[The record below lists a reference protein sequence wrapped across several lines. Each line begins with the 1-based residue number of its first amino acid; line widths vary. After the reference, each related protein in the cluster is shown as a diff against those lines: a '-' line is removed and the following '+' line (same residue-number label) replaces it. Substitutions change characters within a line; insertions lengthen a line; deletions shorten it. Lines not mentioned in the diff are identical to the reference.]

1 VLQVLGPE
9 AHHLRGKAAPSAGV
23 LAKLAATK
31 GGDISTTG
39 EAMFKSLQ
47 AEIDATMQR
56 DPAARSRL
64 EVVLCYPGFQAIVL
78 YRVAHACWRRGWFLL
93 GRWISA
99 VARVLTGIEI
109 HPGATIGRRFF
120 IDHGMGVVIGE
131 TAEIGDDV
139 TLYQGVTL
147 GGTSPSVDSDSQRNQ
162 KRHPTLKD
170 NVIVGSGAQILG
182 PFTVGRCA
190 RIGANAVV
198 TKEVPEGATI
208 VGIPGRAV
216 QTTRTP
222 ENTAAPFVAYGT
234 PTGNIPDP
242 VARALEGLLD
252 EVQSLRARVNE
263 LEGARSGDG
272 STGNGLPVEGD
283 ERDAAEAEQLPEG
296 KC

>member
-1 VLQVLGPE
+1 
-9 AHHLRGKAAPSAGV
+9 
-23 LAKLAATK
+23 
-31 GGDISTTG
+31 
-39 EAMFKSLQ
+39 M
-47 AEIDATMQR
+47 
-56 DPAARSRL
+56 
-64 EVVLCYPGFQAIVL
+64 L
-78 YRVAHACWRRGWFLL
+78 YRLANALWRRRWYLF

-99 VARVLTGIEI
+99 IGRVLTGIEI
-109 HPGATIGRRFF
+109 HPGATIGKRFF

-131 TAEIGDDV
+131 TAEIGNDV

-147 GGTSPSVDSDSQRNQ
+147 GGTSPSVDSDSQRNM
-162 KRHPTLKD
+162 KRHPTLLD
-170 NVIVGSGAQILG
+170 GVIVGSGAQILG

-216 QTTRTP
+216 QTGRAP
-222 ENTAAPFVAYGT
+222 ETDKAPFVAYGT

-242 VARALEGLLD
+242 VARALDGLLD

-263 LEGARSGDG
+263 LEAKDRGEGSGG
-272 STGNGLPVEGD
+272 GLAVEGD
-283 ERDAAEAEQLPEG
+283 DRDTEESKQPEG

>member
-1 VLQVLGPE
+1 M
-9 AHHLRGKAAPSAGV
+9 
-23 LAKLAATK
+23 
-31 GGDISTTG
+31 G
-39 EAMFKSLQ
+39 EAMFKSLR

-64 EVVLCYPGFQAIVL
+64 EVVLCYPGFQALML
-78 YRVAHACWRRGWFLL
+78 YRLANACWRRRWFLL
-93 GRWISA
+93 GRWVSA
-99 VARVLTGIEI
+99 LGRVLTGIEI
-109 HPGATIGRRFF
+109 HPGATIGERFF
-120 IDHGMGVVIGE
+120 IDHGMGVVVGE

-147 GGTSPSVDSDSQRNQ
+147 GGTSPSVDSDSQRNV
-162 KRHPTLKD
+162 KRHPTLED
-170 NVIVGSGAQILG
+170 GVIVGSGAQILG

-216 QTTRTP
+216 QTGKAP
-222 ENTAAPFVAYGT
+222 ETAKAPFVAYGT

-242 VARALEGLLD
+242 IARALDGLLD
-252 EVQSLRARVNE
+252 EVHSLRARVNE
-263 LEGARSGDG
+263 LEAHSGDG
-272 STGNGLPVEGD
+272 AAGTGLPVEGD
-283 ERDAAEAEQLPEG
+283 EREAVEPKQPEG